1 MEHNQTELG
10 TVTVLLERLAK
21 ERLPEAMAIKAR
33 IDQGECL
40 TEFDI
45 EFLERIFHDAEQ
57 NKGIISKFPE
67 YKDVIGKAVSL
78 YHDIMA
84 RALEN
89 EQQGKQG

>member
-33 IDQGECL
+33 IDRGECL

-45 EFLERIFHDAEQ
+45 EFLERVFHDANT
-57 NKGIISKFPE
+57 NKEFIQRFPE
-67 YKDVIGKAVSL
+67 YKDVIGKAVGL
-78 YHDIMA
+78 YHEIMA
-84 RALEN
+84 KALEN
-89 EQQGKQG
+89 EQKKGH